1 MKYNSDTLI
10 TYCNENKIT
19 LIDDNSNNDITRESY
34 IEFRCIDCFKKFTK
48 NFRQLVKTGAY
59 CKICM
64 NKISTNKIRESKV
77 KYDINMLIDFC
88 DKNNILLLDDYSN
101 KFINRDSQIEGICKN
116 EFCENIFTKPFR
128 QLLKINGY
136 CEHCSKENGKA
147 KIIETNIKKYGVD
160 NPMKNEEFK
169 EKLKQTI
176 FKKYGVEHNSQSE
189 IIKSKKRNKCIEKFG
204 VDNNLKMKETREQIK
219 QTNLIKYGVE
229 NPQQNQD
236 IRNKNYETN
245 LKKYGVKHF
254 LQTKEF
260 KNKVVQ
266 TNLERYGTPHH
277 SQNPDIAEKML
288 ENAYNRKEYTLPSG
302 KQIYLQGY
310 ENFMLDYLLSVE
322 KIYEDDIITKRKD
335 VPEIW
340 INDKNGKRRRHY
352 VDFYIKSQ
360 NRCIEVKSMFTNQE
374 KNNVFEKQKA
384 GKDLGLNYEIWIFDK
399 NGNILDKYI

>member
-1 MKYNSDTLI
+1 MKYNTDTLI

-19 LIDDNSNNDITRESY
+19 LINNSNNDITRESY
-34 IEFRCIDCFKKFTK
+34 IECKCIECFKNFTK

-59 CKICM
+59 CQICM
-64 NKISTNKIRESKV
+64 NKISNNKIRESKV
-77 KYDINMLIDFC
+77 KYDINMLMDFC

-116 EFCENIFTKPFR
+116 EFCENIFYKTFR

-136 CEHCSKENGKA
+136 CEDCSKENGKA

-160 NPMKNEEFK
+160 NPMKNEECK
-169 EKLKQTI
+169 EKLKQSI

-189 IIKSKKRNKCIEKFG
+189 IIKSKKRDTCIEKYG
-204 VDNNLKMKETREQIK
+204 TEYTLQLKRVREQIK
-219 QTNLIKYGVE
+219 QTNIKKYGVDNPMKNKEVE
-229 NPQQNQD
+229 NKKIN
-236 IRNKNYETN
+236 TN

-254 LQTKEF
+254 FETNEF

-266 TNLERYGTPHH
+266 TNLERYRTPHH

-310 ENFMLDYLLSVE
+310 ENFMLDYLLSDE
-322 KIYEDDIITKRKD
+322 KICEDDIITKRKD
-335 VPEIW
+335 IPEIW

-360 NRCIEVKSMFTNQE
+360 NRCIEVKSTFTNQE
-374 KNNVFEKQKA
+374 KNNVFEKQKQV
-384 GKDLGLNYEIWIFDK
+384 KI
-399 NGNILDKYI
+399 